1 MTGSVDGRETEL
13 ERRGTLWLG
22 RFAAMAGPCEMQVE
36 LKDSILA
43 AELLRSCAEET
54 WRIEEKF
61 SRYRPDN
68 VMAELNAAAG
78 KPWRADAETAKLLD
92 FAARCHALS
101 GGLFDVTAGVL
112 HRVWRFD
119 GSDRLP
125 SRAEVKALLPSVGW
139 EQVDWHSPVL
149 RLEPGME
156 IDLGGIGKEYAVDR
170 CIDLLGGRTPSP
182 CLVNFGG
189 DLRVSG
195 PRRGGGAWRVVVE
208 NLKPGEAERE
218 LELKQGALATSGDA
232 RRFLVRRGVRYS
244 HILNPRTGWP
254 VPGAPSSVSVAAGS
268 CLEAGLFATL
278 ALLHGR
284 RAAAFLDAQG
294 LDYWI

>member
-1 MTGSVDGRETEL
+1 MAGSVDGHETEL
-13 ERRGTLWLG
+13 ERRGNRWLG
-22 RFAAMAGPCEMQVE
+22 RFTAMAGPCEMQVE
-36 LKDSILA
+36 LKDSLLA
-43 AELLRSCAEET
+43 AELLRITAAET
-54 WRIEEKF
+54 WRIEEKY

-68 VMAELNAAAG
+68 VMAELNAGAG

-92 FAARCHALS
+92 FAARCHELS

-112 HRVWRFD
+112 RRVWRFD

-125 SRAEVKALLPSVGW
+125 SRAAVKALLPLVGW
-139 EQVDWHSPVL
+139 ERVDWRSPVL
-149 RLEPGME
+149 RLEHGME
-156 IDLGGIGKEYAVDR
+156 VDLGGIGKEYAVDR
-170 CIDLLGGRTPSP
+170 CIDLLAERTQLP

-195 PRRGGGAWRVVVE
+195 PRRDGGAWRVVIE
-208 NLKPGEAERE
+208 NLDPGQAERE

-232 RRFLVRRGVRYS
+232 RRFLERRGVRYS

-254 VPGAPSSVSVAAGS
+254 VPGAPSSVSVAAAS
-268 CLEAGLFATL
+268 CLEAGLLATL

-284 RAAAFLDAQG
+284 DAAAFLDAQD

>member
-1 MTGSVDGRETEL
+1 MIDSVDDRETGL
-13 ERRGTLWLG
+13 ERRGNLWLG
-22 RFAAMAGPCEMQVE
+22 RFVAMAGPCEVQLE
-36 LKDSILA
+36 LKDSMLA
-43 AELLRSCAEET
+43 AELLDICAEET
-54 WRIEEKF
+54 WRIEAKF

-68 VMAELNAAAG
+68 VMAELNAGAG
-78 KPWRADAETAKLLD
+78 KAWRADEETAKLLD
-92 FAARCHALS
+92 FAARCHELS

-112 HRVWRFD
+112 RRAWRFD
-119 GSDRLP
+119 GSDHLP
-125 SRAEVKALLPSVGW
+125 SRAEVKALLPLVGW
-139 EQVDWHSPVL
+139 EQVAWHSPIL
-149 RLEPGME
+149 QLAQGME

-170 CIDLLGGRTPSP
+170 CIDLLSGRTQAP

-195 PRRGGGAWRVVVE
+195 PRRDGGAWRVVIE
-208 NLKPGEAERE
+208 NPQPGEAERE

-232 RRFLVRRGVRYS
+232 RRFLERRGVRYS

-294 LDYWI
+294 LDYWM